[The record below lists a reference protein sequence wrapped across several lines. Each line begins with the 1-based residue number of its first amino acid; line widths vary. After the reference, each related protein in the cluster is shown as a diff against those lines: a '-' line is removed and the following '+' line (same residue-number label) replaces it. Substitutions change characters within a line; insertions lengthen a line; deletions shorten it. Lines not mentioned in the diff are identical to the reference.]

1 VVAVTGVQTA
11 RSTSEGD
18 APLAI
23 VPTVITTLSVVK
35 ARARTRADPA
45 LRAMRTTP
53 VP

>member
-1 VVAVTGVQTA
+1 MAAVTGVQTA

-23 VPTVITTLSVVK
+23 DPIVITTLSVVN
-35 ARARTRADPA
+35 ARSRTRAEPA
-45 LRAMRTTP
+45 PRTMRTTP